1 MVAAQAAM
9 EARLMLRNGE
19 QLLLAVVIPVIVL
32 IGGVKGADQ
41 LGLDLS
47 HRPVDVFTPG
57 VLALAVMSTAFTSL
71 AIATGFERRY
81 GVIKRLGSSP
91 LPRSGLLAGKV
102 GGLLF
107 VEALQLAVISVV
119 GLLLGWDPANG
130 FAGAAAGRRRSGPV
144 PSPPSGCSWPGVL
157 RAEATLAAANL
168 VYLLL
173 LAGGA
178 VVLPSSSYGAFGTV
192 TSGSRPVPSAM
203 PCATPA
209 STAASP
215 GATSVVLLAG
225 PLSAPCSPPGPSSG
239 SEQRLSDPWL
249 RLSGCARWATL
260 VANILLIVTGG
271 AVRLT
276 GSGLGCPTWP
286 RCTDSSFTPHGEIGP
301 HQLVEFG
308 NRTLTFVLVAIAVA
322 TFVAARQH
330 AARTGRGDLLRLS
343 VVLALAIPAQA
354 LLGGVTVL
362 TDLNPWVVS
371 LHLVLSLII
380 VSVAVLFLHR
390 LDHPPVAPAGGVV
403 PALAWTTYAVDL
415 GGYLRRDGGHRLR
428 AARR

>member
-1 MVAAQAAM
+1 V
-9 EARLMLRNGE
+9 
-19 QLLLAVVIPVIVL
+19 
-32 IGGVKGADQ
+32 
-41 LGLDLS
+41 
-47 HRPVDVFTPG
+47 
-57 VLALAVMSTAFTSL
+57 
-71 AIATGFERRY
+71 
-81 GVIKRLGSSP
+81 
-91 LPRSGLLAGKV
+91 
-102 GGLLF
+102 
-107 VEALQLAVISVV
+107 SV
-119 GLLLGWDPANG
+119 
-130 FAGAAAGRRRSGPV
+130 
-144 PSPPSGCSWPGVL
+144 
-157 RAEATLAAANL
+157 
-168 VYLLL
+168 
-173 LAGGA
+173 
-178 VVLPSSSYGAFGTV
+178 
-192 TSGSRPVPSAM
+192 
-203 PCATPA
+203 
-209 STAASP
+209 
-215 GATSVVLLAG
+215 
-225 PLSAPCSPPGPSSG
+225 
-239 SEQRLSDPWL
+239 WL
-249 RLSGCARWATL
+249 RRFAWATL

-403 PALAWTTYAVDL
+403 PALAWTTYAVTWAVIYAGTVVTGSGPHAGDASSPRNGLDPLQVSQFHADL
-415 GGYLRRDGGHRLR
+415 VFLLIGLTVGMWFAIRATGGDTRPVAALAAVEMLQAVVGFVQYFADLPIAVVMLHMLGAGLVVAAATWLLLTVRD
-428 AARR
+428 AVPARNHEPGQAHPAVP